1 MKINLRVLA
10 LIFLLGIS
18 LISCS
23 KKGHWIKTKEE
34 LKLFIKEDSGTVFSW
49 KGGEYEGLVHG
60 SGTLTLTRKD
70 GTVEHK
76 EYKAF
81 YGGVEE
87 DDIRTTDKGRY
98 VGLLH
103 YDLMSGFGVFMF
115 KDGEHYIGD
124 FTNGTMD
131 GEGTL
136 YLKNNVR
143 ITAKWEGTNK
153 LPKKARIY
161 FANGDVYEGKFIN
174 GLPSPN
180 GKWMTAME
188 YVSEGIKMS
197 SKTSLV
203 RANEFYEKHKEELED
218 IAEKDLKIE
227 SVDFYRGKNSAK
239 IIDEIND
246 KIKQAMA
253 DIIAKAWG

>member
-1 MKINLRVLA
+1 MDMRRKSYGFLVS
-10 LIFLLGIS
+10 IFLMCIFLT
-18 LISCS
+18 SCS
-23 KKGHWIKTKEE
+23 KKQEGWVKTKEG

-70 GTVEHK
+70 GTVEHE

-81 YGGVEE
+81 YGSVEKY
-87 DDIRTTDKGRY
+87 DIFITREGKY

-103 YDLMSGFGVFMF
+103 GVKMSGFGVFMF
-115 KDGEHYIGD
+115 EDGDRYIGN
-124 FTNGTMD
+124 FTDGRMD

-188 YVSEGIKMS
+188 YVSEGIKES
-197 SKTSLV
+197 SKTSLD

-218 IAEKDLKIE
+218 IAEKDLKIA
-227 SVDFYRGKNSAK
+227 SVSFSNNNEYN
-239 IIDEIND
+239 IINRI
-246 KIKQAMA
+246 IK
-253 DIIAKAWG
+253 DYFF

>member
-1 MKINLRVLA
+1 MDMRRKSYGFLVS
-10 LIFLLGIS
+10 IFLMCIFLT
-18 LISCS
+18 SCS
-23 KKGHWIKTKEE
+23 KKQEGWVKTKEG

-188 YVSEGIKMS
+188 YVSEGIKES
-197 SKTSLV
+197 SKTSLG

-218 IAEKDLKIE
+218 IAEKDLKVVGENFADKYRIINVYKDFIKDLIE
-227 SVDFYRGKNSAK
+227 
-239 IIDEIND
+239 IIF
-246 KIKQAMA
+246 
-253 DIIAKAWG
+253 